1 MVKRAVGVATGAAA
15 WFAVVVGPAVA
26 AGGGGGISVPSITA
40 TAPPG
45 SGAILTVIG
54 YIMWGATAV
63 LILAVFTVV
72 MKMATAH
79 HNGRGASEHFGSLA
93 VVLGCAILLGSAS
106 QLVNGLL

>member
-15 WFAVVVGPAVA
+15 WFAVVVGPAAA
-26 AGGGGGISVPSITA
+26 AGGAGGISVPSITS

-45 SGAILTVIG
+45 SGAIITVIG

-63 LILAVFTVV
+63 LILGVFTIV

-79 HNGRGASEHFGSLA
+79 HNGRGASEHLGSLA
-93 VVLGCAILLGSAS
+93 AVLGCAILLGSAS